1 MAKERRPR
9 KFDFVASDSQEYV
22 EFTGLLSPALD
33 RLPNHVSEWARKNVV
48 FVAQS
53 QTTPAWYLHMA
64 RYKQRRGLILLTER
78 FKSAIEGDRSF
89 IVAHEIA
96 HAYLNREMSD
106 IMNIPIE
113 EEREEERQ
121 VTELA
126 KSWLAENRHGRV

>member
-1 MAKERRPR
+1 
-9 KFDFVASDSQEYV
+9 
-22 EFTGLLSPALD
+22 
-33 RLPNHVSEWARKNVV
+33 
-48 FVAQS
+48 
-53 QTTPAWYLHMA
+53 
-64 RYKQRRGLILLTER
+64 LILLTER